1 MLIGGILSTT
11 ISIHALLAEC
21 DQIKDIGDFFKV
33 NFNPRTPCGVR
44 LGFADG
50 TPIEMGNFNP
60 RTPCGVRPSTRSII
74 SYLKYFN
81 PRTPCGVR
89 RTQGA
94 ADTILM
100 LISIHALLAECDYG
114 ILLTLRLDLG
124 FQSTHSLRSATQGLY
139 SLAHL
144 QPHFNP
150 RTPCGVRRV
159 RTDIR
164 AGWYQISIHALLA
177 ECDIFKFV
185 LKNAKTHFNPRTPCG
200 VRPA

>member
-60 RTPCGVRPSTRSII
+60 RTPCGVR
-74 SYLKYFN
+74 
-81 PRTPCGVR
+81 
-89 RTQGA
+89 
-94 ADTILM
+94 
-100 LISIHALLAECDYG
+100 
-114 ILLTLRLDLG
+114 
-124 FQSTHSLRSATQGLY
+124 
-139 SLAHL
+139 
-144 QPHFNP
+144 
-150 RTPCGVRRV
+150 RV